1 MISYGLPDGAEVL
14 RRASGGFELAVSMPT
29 GEDEFFGHGCPS
41 CQQHFRIAADGYH
54 NLPDGHDLWGVYY
67 RHRDE
72 VSVFI
77 TAQQL
82 ERARGA
88 ASDYEVQLARD
99 NLHKALGDAFGRPS
113 RQTRN
118 SFIRIVFSTDP
129 KPLYPGLIHGIGEER
144 LARDRVC
151 DTCGL
156 RYAGIGEHR
165 FCPVWRKVER
175 L

>member
-1 MISYGLPDGAEVL
+1 M
-14 RRASGGFELAVSMPT
+14 GFELAVSMPT

-99 NLHKALGDAFGRPS
+99 NLHKALGGR
-113 RQTRN
+113 
-118 SFIRIVFSTDP
+118 IRST
-129 KPLYPGLIHGIGEER
+129 
-144 LARDRVC
+144 LASNPELLHPDR
-151 DTCGL
+151 L
-156 RYAGIGEHR
+156 RYRSQTPLPGPDTRH
-165 FCPVWRKVER
+165 W
-175 L
+175 